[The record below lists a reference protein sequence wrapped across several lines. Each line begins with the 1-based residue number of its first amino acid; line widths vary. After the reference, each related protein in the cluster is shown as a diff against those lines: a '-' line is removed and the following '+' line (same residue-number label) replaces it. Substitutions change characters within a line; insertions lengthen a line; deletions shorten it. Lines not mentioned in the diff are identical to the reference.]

1 MLQKA
6 LLLSGLLS
14 SLVYA
19 AVNVVVPMAWH
30 EYSVADQTVSELS
43 AIGAPTR
50 ALWICLVMSYIL
62 LFAAFGWGV
71 LRSPAANRSLR
82 SAGWLILAYSAFNLY
97 WPPMHQR
104 EVLAAGG
111 GTLTDTLHL
120 VWAGVTVF
128 LFVLIMGF
136 GAIALGRLF
145 RVYTTASVAV
155 LILCGL
161 GCGSESTS
169 ACSCCGSL
177 SCRYTSCGWSETQD
191 TRRMRSILG
200 RQGCR
205 LRRGEGHAVS
215 ESNQDRTC
223 RRSVSCGLACDLVT
237 SRCAEVGAGAL

>member
-6 LLLSGLLS
+6 LLLSGLAS

-19 AVNVVVPMAWH
+19 AVNVAVPMTWD
-30 EYSVADQTVSELS
+30 EYSIASQTVSELS

-50 ALWICLVMSYIL
+50 ALWIGLIVPYIV

-71 LRSPAANRSLR
+71 LK
-82 SAGWLILAYSAFNLY
+82 SAGINRWLRIAGSLILVYSVFNLY
-97 WPPMHQR
+97 WPPMHRR

-145 RVYTTASVAV
+145 RVLHRCECRGPHRVWV
-155 LILCGL
+155 DDFL
-161 GCGSESTS
+161 GCAERKCKS
-169 ACSCCGSL
+169 AHAMDRGVGAS
-177 SCRYTSCGWSETQD
+177 QH
-191 TRRMRSILG
+191 RSVLALG
-200 RQGCR
+200 RRPVDIPHAIGPGAWPQ
-205 LRRGEGHAVS
+205 EG
-215 ESNQDRTC
+215 
-223 RRSVSCGLACDLVT
+223 G
-237 SRCAEVGAGAL
+237 